1 MKAIGFDIG
10 VKNLAYCVMS
20 EAGVCHWD
28 VLSVQGKDFTETSEN
43 LISMLHDEFPELN
56 CDVVLIENQ
65 PVMKN
70 PLMKSIQMMIYSY
83 FKILAYQTGC
93 QCEIKLVS
101 ASTKLKVKK
110 NTTTGKLTYK
120 EKKDLAVRM
129 ARQYLQGTEWLE
141 KLEAHKKKDD
151 ISDALLYCINFLEC
165 KGVLKAS
172 N

>member
-10 VKNLAYCVMS
+10 IKNLAYCVMS
-20 EAGVCHWD
+20 EVGVCHWNI
-28 VLSVQGKDFTETSEN
+28 LNVQGKDFTETSEN
-43 LISMLHDEFPELN
+43 LISMLHDEFPEIN
-56 CDVVLIENQ
+56 CDAVLIENQ

-93 QCEIKLVS
+93 RCEIKLVS

-120 EKKDLAVRM
+120 EKKDLAVRL
-129 ARQYLQGTEWLE
+129 ASDYLQGTEWLE
-141 KLEAHKKKDD
+141 KLETHKKKDD

-165 KGVLKAS
+165 KGVLKA
-172 N
+172 